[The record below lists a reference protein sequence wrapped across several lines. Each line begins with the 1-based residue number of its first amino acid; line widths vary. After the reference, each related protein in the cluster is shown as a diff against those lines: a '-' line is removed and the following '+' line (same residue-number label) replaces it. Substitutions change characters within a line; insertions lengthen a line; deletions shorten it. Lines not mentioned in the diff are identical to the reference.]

1 MEGVRV
7 LEVAQF
13 TFVPAAGAILADW
26 GADVI
31 KVEHPVRGDT
41 QRGFINMGGFQL
53 DPDRHPL
60 IEHPNRGKRSVGID
74 VSTPGGQE
82 VLYEIAKTADV
93 FLTNYMPAQRQ
104 KNKFDVEHIRAVNP
118 NIIYARGSAYGD
130 KGPGRDTGG
139 FDGTAFWTRSGVGHA
154 LTPEELGGALSQGIP
169 AFGDSIGGMNIAGGI
184 SAALFHRERTGEAVE
199 IDVSLLST
207 AWWAGGASVTQGME
221 TGETMRSAMPD
232 ATGPSVNPFMANYLT
247 SDGGTINLCIVS
259 PTGYI
264 RDAFEHL
271 GLPELAD
278 DPRFSDV
285 LPLIENAEAAAEL
298 IRESIRSKPYE
309 YWRQH
314 LKTMRGQWAPFQSF
328 LDLTTD
334 EQAIANDMIVEV
346 EAGDGGK
353 PFKVVRGPIQFNHEP
368 LVTTRAPQASEH
380 TEIVLMELGMDW
392 DRIEELKNSG
402 AIACSRRRCIP
413 APKVR
418 CAGIQFRRRVRR
430 ARPRRAHPSATTSR
444 PAPRSDR
451 STSADS
457 RSRRR
462 RDWPA
467 ASRRCPCGP
476 SRAGRRSCRARCRR
490 SGTPAMRSVRR
501 GNAPQLCRRR

>member
-1 MEGVRV
+1 VFKPMEGVRV

-53 DPDRHPL
+53 DPQRHPL

-74 VSTPGGQE
+74 VSTPEGQE

-93 FLTNYMPAQRQ
+93 FLTNYLPAQRQ

-118 NIIYARGSAYGD
+118 KIIYARGSAYGD
-130 KGPGRDTGG
+130 KGPERDAGG

-154 LTPEELGGALSQGIP
+154 LTPAEIGGALSQGIP

-184 SAALFHRERTGEAVE
+184 SAALFHRERTGETAE

-207 AWWAGGASVTQGME
+207 AWWAAGASVTQGME
-221 TGETMRSAMPD
+221 TGETMRSLMPGD
-232 ATGPSVNPFMANYLT
+232 VGSVNPFMANYLT

-264 RDAFEHL
+264 RDTFEHL

-278 DPRFSDV
+278 DPRFNDV
-285 LPLIENAEAAAEL
+285 MPLIQNAEAASKLIAEA
-298 IRESIRSKPYE
+298 IAAKPFE

-314 LKTMRGQWAPFQSF
+314 LKTMRGQWAPFQS
-328 LDLTTD
+328 LVDLATD
-334 EQAIANDMIVEV
+334 EQALANDMVVEV
-346 EAGDGGK
+346 DLGDGGE
-353 PFKVVRGPIQFNHEP
+353 PFKVVRGPVQFNHEP
-368 LVTTRAPQASEH
+368 LETTRAPQASEH
-380 TEIVLMELGMDW
+380 TELVLMELGMDW
-392 DRIEELKNSG
+392 DRIAELKEAG
-402 AIACSRRRCIP
+402 AIA
-413 APKVR
+413 
-418 CAGIQFRRRVRR
+418 
-430 ARPRRAHPSATTSR
+430 
-444 PAPRSDR
+444 
-451 STSADS
+451 
-457 RSRRR
+457 
-462 RDWPA
+462 
-467 ASRRCPCGP
+467 
-476 SRAGRRSCRARCRR
+476 
-490 SGTPAMRSVRR
+490 
-501 GNAPQLCRRR
+501 